1 MPPVSEYEALSLN
14 TMTGVSGQRA
24 EGSLLGGDSGSKSI
38 LMLVTPLGP
47 EEDVPWVNITGKNM
61 GVVLHRGRWRPL

>member
-1 MPPVSEYEALSLN
+1 MPPVSEYEVLSLN
-14 TMTGVSGQRA
+14 TMTGISGQRV

-47 EEDVPWVNITGKNM
+47 EEDVPWVSITGKNT
-61 GVVLHRGRWRPL
+61 GVVSHRGRWRPL